1 MKSKLPWLTVLALSL
16 LSACARSP
24 DRQYYTLRSS
34 STVTTPSGVLRQPKD
49 TLAITALSI
58 PENVDT
64 NKIVTRVPGSSRLEI
79 SESYRWT
86 ESLTA
91 EISTALADDL
101 GQQYPGTLVTTP
113 GQTAAP
119 SHPDHQLEIDIT
131 RFDGTLGVGVELEA
145 IWSIR
150 GQKEKV
156 VRHAHAKLNEPAK
169 ASDYEALTRAYT
181 AALQRL
187 SILIKNSLD
196 QRP

>member
-1 MKSKLPWLTVLALSL
+1 MKLKFPWLIVLILSL

-24 DRQYYTLRSS
+24 DRQYYTLRSP
-34 STVTTPSGVLRQPKD
+34 STVTPSGVLKQPKD
-49 TLAITALSI
+49 TLAITALTI

-113 GQTAAP
+113 GQTCIVSFLP
-119 SHPDHQLEIDIT
+119 P
-131 RFDGTLGVGVELEA
+131 
-145 IWSIR
+145 
-150 GQKEKV
+150 
-156 VRHAHAKLNEPAK
+156 
-169 ASDYEALTRAYT
+169 RAT
-181 AALQRL
+181 SFADFTGLL
-187 SILIKNSLD
+187 SCSV
-196 QRP
+196 

>member
-1 MKSKLPWLTVLALSL
+1 MKSKLPWLTVLVLSL

-24 DRQYYTLRSS
+24 DRQYFTLRSP
-34 STVTTPSGVLRQPKD
+34 STVTPSGVLRQPKD
-49 TLAITALSI
+49 TLAITALTI

-64 NKIVTRVPGSSRLEI
+64 NKIVTHVPGSSRLEI

-91 EISTALADDL
+91 EISTALADNL

-156 VRHAHAKLNEPAK
+156 IRHGHAKLNEPAK

-196 QRP
+196 QKS